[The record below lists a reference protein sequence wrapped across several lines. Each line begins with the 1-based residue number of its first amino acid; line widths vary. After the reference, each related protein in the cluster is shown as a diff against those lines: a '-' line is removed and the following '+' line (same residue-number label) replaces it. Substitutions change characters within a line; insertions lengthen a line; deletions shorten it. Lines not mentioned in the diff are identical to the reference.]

1 MFCYQRRHLIVTS
14 LPWALHS
21 QLLPLSDGA
30 VRDRTT
36 KARPRHFM
44 LFFLPPFFFLTLL
57 EPLIEEAQPTF
68 YSWFVEFLH
77 SPSREV
83 RQEMDGA
90 VFPFL
95 RKDHTGSPGR
105 SNLGDGNAGNGSFSL
120 WSWELI
126 REKETNKKKFIN

>member
-77 SPSREV
+77 LPSREV

-105 SNLGDGNAGNGSFSL
+105 ATSEMEMQETALSVFGVGNLSG
-120 WSWELI
+120 
-126 REKETNKKKFIN
+126 RKKQKKIIH